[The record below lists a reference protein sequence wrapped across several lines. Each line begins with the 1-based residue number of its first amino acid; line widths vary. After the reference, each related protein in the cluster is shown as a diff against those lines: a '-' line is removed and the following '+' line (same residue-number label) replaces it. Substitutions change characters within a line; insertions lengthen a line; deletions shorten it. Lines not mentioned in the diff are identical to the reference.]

1 MKTSLA
7 ILMLAT
13 FSLAGCQSTTIEGG
27 CPPLIAYS
35 AETQRQVAEEL
46 RRLPKGS
53 PLAKMIVDY
62 KKTRDACR
70 LGGSR

>member
-7 ILMLAT
+7 ILMLAS
-13 FSLAGCQSTTIEGG
+13 FSLAGCQSVQFEGG

-35 AETQRQVAEEL
+35 KEAQRQAAAEL

-53 PLAKMIVDY
+53 PLAKMIIDY

-70 LGGSR
+70 LGER